1 MAIFGFRN
9 KLNKLNV
16 NCNLFYYFNG
26 EDNTG
31 SPRKQG
37 KSDLLCDEFMRGA
50 LEAGHTVKN
59 PCEREESSILYGML
73 CLP

>member
-9 KLNKLNV
+9 KPNKLNV

-37 KSDLLCDEFMRGA
+37 KSDLLCFTIIFVTEGQVFLA
-50 LEAGHTVKN
+50 V
-59 PCEREESSILYGML
+59 CVFI
-73 CLP
+73 CLLKDR